1 MAGSVRSTA
10 PTGQGASKVV
20 ASPGRLPGLP
30 RLVWVAAALVVLI
43 AGAVWLGLTWQEV
56 PAGLP
61 DAGRLVVDALP
72 VTRLAMLLSGGLLL
86 GFALSAIALDASGGG
101 STPRGLVTPLGR
113 ADLAVAVVAA
123 AFFAGAA
130 TLLALL
136 TLADVLGLSLS
147 QTLAPGIV
155 ATYLWDVEA
164 SRAALISGA
173 LGAAIA
179 VGLSLARTLGAA
191 ACWFAVACVAVGLP
205 SLTGHAAG
213 LGSHSLALIAGFV
226 HAIAASVWAGGVVA
240 VATHAV
246 RRSPG
251 LLERIRRFGVVA
263 IIAVVALAV
272 SGLGAAATRLDQ
284 PSELVST
291 TYGRMLLAKGALM
304 LLALALAGSLRR
316 AVRLRGVA
324 TETSPGAGR
333 RTMVEVGVLAAAVA
347 VAVLLAR
354 SPFPR
359 SPVQLPSAG
368 EEVIGDPYPPPP
380 TVGRVAL
387 GWHPDWV
394 WLTGALLALALYLTG
409 YALLRARGDRWPVG
423 RLVAW
428 VLGWGVVVWATS
440 AGVAWYAPVSFSLHM
455 ISHMALAMLAPVLLV
470 LGGPVTLALRA
481 IPAAPGG
488 QRGPREWITWALHSP
503 VTRFVTHPAYALL
516 VYTVG
521 LYGLYY
527 TGLYTTLMSSHLGHF
542 AMQVHFLAAGYLFYW
557 VVIGVDP
564 GPRRLP
570 YSARLILLMASLVI
584 HSLFAVPMMMSETE
598 MVADW
603 YALVRPPWLTD
614 PVADSHLAGAI
625 AWGFGELPTL
635 AVAIALAVQW
645 ARSDDLEAKRADRR
659 AELDGDAELTAYNAR
674 LARLNAADEG
684 SARRDSATHPPDGGG
699 PPRG

>member
-1 MAGSVRSTA
+1 MVTSRA
-10 PTGQGASKVV
+10 
-20 ASPGRLPGLP
+20 RLPGLP
-30 RLVWVAAALVVLI
+30 RLVWVVAALVVLI

-72 VTRLAMLLSGGLLL
+72 VTRLAMLLSGGVLL
-86 GFALSAIALDASGGG
+86 GFALSAIALDPSGAG

-113 ADLAVAVVAA
+113 ADLAVAVAA
-123 AFFAGAA
+123 AALFAGAA
-130 TLLALL
+130 TVLALL

-213 LGSHSLALIAGFV
+213 LGSHSLALIAGSV

-251 LLERIRRFGVVA
+251 LVERIRRFGVVA
-263 IIAVVALAV
+263 IITVVTLAV

-284 PSELVST
+284 PSDLVST
-291 TYGRMLLAKGALM
+291 TYGRMLLAKGALL

-333 RTMVEVGVLAAAVA
+333 RTIVEVGVLAAAVA

-368 EEVIGDPYPPPP
+368 EEVIGYLYPPPP

-481 IPAAPGG
+481 IPAASGG

-584 HSLFAVPMMMSETE
+584 HSLFAVPMMMTETE

-603 YALVRPPWLTD
+603 YALVRPPWLID
-614 PVADSHLAGAI
+614 PVADTHLAGAI

-684 SARRDSATHPPDGGG
+684 SARRDSAPRPPDGGG
-699 PPRG
+699 PAHG

>member
-10 PTGQGASKVV
+10 PTGPGASEA
-20 ASPGRLPGLP
+20 ASRARLPGLP
-30 RLVWVAAALVVLI
+30 RLVWVGAALVVLT
-43 AGAVWLGLTWQEV
+43 AGAVWLGLTWQQV

-72 VTRLAMLLSGGLLL
+72 VTRLAMLLSGGVLL
-86 GFALSAIALDASGGG
+86 GFALSAIALDATAGS

-113 ADLAVAVVAA
+113 ADLAVAVAA
-123 AFFAGAA
+123 AALFAGAA

-136 TLADVLGLSLS
+136 TLADVLGLPLS
-147 QTLAPGIV
+147 QALAPGIV

-164 SRAALISGA
+164 SRAVLISGA
-173 LGAAIA
+173 LGTAIA

-191 ACWFAVACVAVGLP
+191 VCWFAVACVAVGLP

-226 HAIAASVWAGGVVA
+226 HAVAASVWAGGVVA

-263 IIAVVALAV
+263 VISVVALAV

-324 TETSPGAGR
+324 AETSPGTGR
-333 RTMVEVGVLAAAVA
+333 RTIVEVGVLASAVA

-368 EEVIGDPYPPPP
+368 EEVIGYLYPPPP
-380 TVGRVAL
+380 TAGRVAL

-394 WLTGALLALALYLTG
+394 WLTGALLALALYLAG
-409 YALLRARGDRWPVG
+409 YALLRARGDRWPAG

-428 VLGWGVVVWATS
+428 VLGWSVVVWATS

-527 TGLYTTLMSSHLGHF
+527 SGLYTTLMSSHLGHF

-570 YSARLILLMASLVI
+570 YSGRLILLMASLVI
-584 HSLFAVPMMMSETE
+584 HSLFAVPMMMTETE

-614 PVADSHLAGAI
+614 PVADTQLAGAI

-645 ARSDDLEAKRADRR
+645 ARSDDREAKRADRR
-659 AELDGDAELTAYNAR
+659 AELDGDADLTAYNAR

-684 SARRDSATHPPDGGG
+684 HGPGDGVPRRPDGRG
-699 PPRG
+699 PAARG